1 MSSPTGQPYPQCY
14 KCLEYTEYPLE
25 ENELCFKCNVI

>member
-1 MSSPTGQPYPQCY
+1 MSSPTRQPYPQCY

-25 ENELCFKCNVI
+25 ETLF